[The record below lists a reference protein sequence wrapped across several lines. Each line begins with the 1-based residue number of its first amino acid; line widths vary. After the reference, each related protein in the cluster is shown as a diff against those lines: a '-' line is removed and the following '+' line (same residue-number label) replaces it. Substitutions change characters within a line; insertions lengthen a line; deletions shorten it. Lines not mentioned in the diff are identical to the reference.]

1 MKYKLIDYYDVWS
14 NEEDGYEVN
23 NLSTCVTGIE
33 IADDTTDADI
43 INYLKSIN
51 FLSEKATTETVEVDG
66 EHALRT
72 SRHATGTECIAEA
85 VVLNLVAQAAA

>member
-1 MKYKLIDYYDVWS
+1 MEYKLIDYYDVLG

-23 NLSTCVTGIE
+23 NLCTCVTGIE
-33 IADDTTDADI
+33 IADDATDTDI

-66 EHALRT
+66 DDLFIELT
-72 SRHATGTECIAEA
+72 EKETGYPLCRLEKEM
-85 VVLNLVAQAAA
+85 

>member
-1 MKYKLIDYYDVWS
+1 MKYKLIDYYDVLG
-14 NEEDGYEVN
+14 NEKDGYEVN

-33 IADDTTDADI
+33 IADDATDTDI

-66 EHALRT
+66 DDLFIELT
-72 SRHATGTECIAEA
+72 EKETGYPLGRLEREM
-85 VVLNLVAQAAA
+85 

>member
-1 MKYKLIDYYDVWS
+1 MKYKLIDYYDVLG

-51 FLSEKATTETVEVDG
+51 FLSENATTETVELDG
-66 EHALRT
+66 DDFYIELT
-72 SRHATGTECIAEA
+72 EKETGYPLGRLERDM
-85 VVLNLVAQAAA
+85 

>member
-1 MKYKLIDYYDVWS
+1 MEYKLIDYYDVLG

-23 NLSTCVTGIE
+23 NLCTCVTDIE
-33 IADDTTDADI
+33 IADDATDTDI

-66 EHALRT
+66 DDLFIELT
-72 SRHATGTECIAEA
+72 EKETGYPLGRLEMEM
-85 VVLNLVAQAAA
+85 